1 MDAKIIGFDT
11 DKAEQTKEKGDIA
24 ASEVNM
30 DESLLD
36 ELAGLGNFSSFLS
49 LDEESFATLCPI
61 VLEQL
66 EKSLQDSNVRRSL
79 YINFLAGGGNVQ
91 DIRGFYANFIDV
103 VEKELNADLS
113 QQKIDFLKVMVAIM
127 ANGIE
132 TASAEA
138 ERLITIPIEII
149 NKDAKMPTYAHDTD
163 AGMDVYAL
171 DDYTINPGETKLI
184 PTGIKVAIPEGYE
197 LQVRPKSGR
206 CLKTKLRVA
215 NTPGTIDSGYRD
227 EIGIIIENVEP
238 PIKDIAYDFDENGKP
253 IITSILHGASYTI
266 GKGEKFAQLVL
277 SAVPKANFQQVEKLT
292 EAGDRNGGFGS
303 TGLK

>member
-1 MDAKIIGFDT
+1 MDEKILDFDT
-11 DKAEQTKEKGDIA
+11 DKVEETKEKDDATTPKTDI
-24 ASEVNM
+24 

-36 ELAGLGNFSSFLS
+36 ELAAFGNFGSFLS
-49 LDEESFATLCPI
+49 LDEESFATLCPV

-66 EKSLQDSNVRRSL
+66 ERSLQDSNVRRSL
-79 YINFLAGGGNVQ
+79 YVNFIAGGGNVQ

-184 PTGIKVAIPEGYE
+184 PTGIKVAIPAGYE

-227 EIGIIIENVEP
+227 EVGVIIENVEP
-238 PIKDIAYDFDENGKP
+238 PIKDITYDFDENGRP
-253 IITSILHGASYTI
+253 IITSILHGAPYTI

-277 SAVPKANFQQVEKLT
+277 SAVPKANFQQVDKLT

>member
-1 MDAKIIGFDT
+1 MDEKILNFDT
-11 DKAEQTKEKGDIA
+11 DKVEEAKEKNDTA
-24 ASEVNM
+24 TSEDNI

-36 ELAGLGNFSSFLS
+36 ELAAFGNFGSFLS
-49 LDEESFATLCPI
+49 LDEESFSALCPVVI
-61 VLEQL
+61 EQL

-79 YINFLAGGGNVQ
+79 YVNFIAGGGNVQ
-91 DIRGFYANFIDV
+91 DIHGFYANFIDV
-103 VEKELNADLS
+103 VEKEFNADLS

-184 PTGIKVAIPEGYE
+184 PTGIKVAIPVGYE

-227 EIGIIIENVEP
+227 EVGVIIENVEP
-238 PIKDIAYDFDENGKP
+238 PIKDITYDFDENGRP
-253 IITSILHGASYTI
+253 IITSILHGVPYTI

-277 SAVPKANFQQVEKLT
+277 SAVPKANFQQVDKLT